1 MWTETVMS
9 PIYDEEGRP
18 LDLCGSTR
26 NITERK
32 RLEDALRRSEHKW
45 RSVFEFLPVG
55 LSVVDG
61 KDKVTDCNPALAQ
74 VLDMTLEGILAGRY
88 AQRRN
93 SMPT

>member
-1 MWTETVMS
+1 MKW
-9 PIYDEEGRP
+9 PA
-18 LDLCGSTR
+18 STAQL
-26 NITERK
+26 ISTAAQEQSEACTQA
-32 RLEDALRRSEHKW
+32 LQMAEQQTAALRQSEQKW